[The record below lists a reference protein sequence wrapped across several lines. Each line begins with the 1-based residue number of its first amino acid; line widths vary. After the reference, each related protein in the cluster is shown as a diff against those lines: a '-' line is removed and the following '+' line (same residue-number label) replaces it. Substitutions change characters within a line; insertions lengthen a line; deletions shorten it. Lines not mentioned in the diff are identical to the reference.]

1 MFDTIVTGLG
11 AVGSAA
17 AFRLASR
24 GNRVLGLDRFSP
36 PHALG
41 SSHGK
46 SRIIREAYFEN
57 PLYVP
62 LVQRS
67 YECWAEVETLS
78 GRQLYTRTG
87 GLMIGP
93 PDGAVVGGARASAL
107 AHGLPFEELSAA
119 ELQHRV
125 PAFHPDPGTVAI
137 WEPRAGILAPEAAI
151 EVHLTLARA
160 AGAELRF
167 DEPMLKWSA
176 AGDQVEV
183 TTSRGTVRA
192 AQLVIAAGAWARD
205 LLSDLALPL
214 TVERNVVYWF
224 DPAQPTKS
232 FNPERFPIFI
242 HEFAPG
248 RAWYGFPD
256 AGDGVKVA
264 LHHQGES
271 THPDSLRRT
280 VADDEI
286 AFVRAL
292 LARHVPEANGPLR
305 ETTVCMYTNTPD
317 EHFIID
323 RHPAHPAIIIASPCS
338 GHGFKFSSAVG
349 EVIADLATGRTSRF
363 DLRPFGLSRLR
374 RTGVGLA

>member
-1 MFDTIVTGLG
+1 MFDTIVAGLG

-24 GNRVLGLDRFSP
+24 GNRVLDLDRFAP

-67 YECWAEVETLS
+67 YECWTEIEALA

-93 PDGAVVGGARASAL
+93 PDGTVVAGARSSAL
-107 AHGLPFEELSAA
+107 THDLPFEKLSAK
-119 ELQHRV
+119 ELQLRV
-125 PAFHPDPGTVAI
+125 PAFRPSAGTVAI

-151 EVHLTLARA
+151 EAHLALARA
-160 AGAELRF
+160 SGAELRF
-167 DEPMLKWSA
+167 DEPMLSWRA
-176 AGDQVEV
+176 TRDQVEV
-183 TTSRGTVRA
+183 ATPKGTVRA
-192 AQLVIAAGAWARD
+192 GELVIAAGAWARD

-224 DPAQPTKS
+224 NPASPTQS
-232 FNPERFPIFI
+232 FSPERFPIFI

-256 AGDGVKVA
+256 VGDGVKVA

-271 THPDSLRRT
+271 THPDSVRRT
-280 VADDEI
+280 VGDEEI
-286 AFVRAL
+286 AVLRAL
-292 LARHVPEANGPLR
+292 LERYIPEANGPLR
-305 ETTVCMYTNTPD
+305 ETAICMYTNTPD

-323 RHPAHPAIIIASPCS
+323 RHPAYPQILVASPCS
-338 GHGFKFSSAVG
+338 GHGFKFASAIG
-349 EVIADLATGRTSRF
+349 EVIADLVTGRTSRF
-363 DLRPFGLSRLR
+363 DLRPFSLSRLR
-374 RTGVGLA
+374 RAGAGSA